1 MVSSVIHILEHALS
15 VPVLASLTR
24 TVYGGFSR
32 HRPTVP
38 ASQPGAVRAVS
49 EPHCLHL
56 HSQFCASAVCGHG
69 RWFARLSM
77 PRLHPLYK
85 KMAPSPSEGVWRT
98 RCENIK
104 CEMAPKLCQAPQK
117 HQLPLHLHSPRLGS
131 EPRILGRNSR
141 PGRRSLHRSS

>member
-56 HSQFCASAVCGHG
+56 HSQFCASAVCVAMGTDSPAYPCLDCTPFTKNG
-69 RWFARLSM
+69 T
-77 PRLHPLYK
+77 
-85 KMAPSPSEGVWRT
+85 PSFRG
-98 RCENIK
+98 CLENAMREHK
-104 CEMAPKLCQAPQK
+104 V
-117 HQLPLHLHSPRLGS
+117 
-131 EPRILGRNSR
+131 
-141 PGRRSLHRSS
+141 